1 VRGRRSMPNR
11 LTAFIRRA
19 EGKMKGARHTSA
31 MRLDDDLKAEE
42 NINTFYKWG
51 IWGAITLK
59 GVSSEVR

>member
-1 VRGRRSMPNR
+1 MPNR

-42 NINTFYKWG
+42 NINTFYSGGLGCDYVKRG
-51 IWGAITLK
+51 IL
-59 GVSSEVR
+59 